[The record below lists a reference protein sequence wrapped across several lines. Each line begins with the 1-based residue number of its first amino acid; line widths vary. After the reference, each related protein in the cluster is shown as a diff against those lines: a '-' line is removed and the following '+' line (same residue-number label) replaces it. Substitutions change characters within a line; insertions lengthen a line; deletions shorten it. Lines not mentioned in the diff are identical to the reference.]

1 VRSQAR
7 DDGRHPLSDRLRDLR
22 ELRDVQ
28 QQQVARALG
37 VSKSVVSGWE
47 NLRADVDK
55 PPKLARLRQIA
66 TFYASRTLRSPL
78 KDIELDADEEKARDQ
93 LLRELTALTVSRGR
107 DLLTFP
113 PGERIRVICG
123 ELSAEDRSEHAAAES
138 VNYIRMLSCADLDA
152 AVEVYGCLREMN
164 PGSDV
169 QIRKARE
176 LDEND
181 PNSHLV
187 VLGNLSREE
196 WNESR
201 LAVVLPVAQPRDDS
215 SPDGEPFEFTDST
228 GRRQRRSATLSEH
241 REGNPVTEDIGFLA
255 RRRNPINSNYS
266 MTIFSGVYTRGV
278 YGAVRAITDR
288 DYADANQDYLRHRFG
303 ESASYGLLIRV
314 TVLDDSVPTPD
325 FRDQGCIIFDYA
337 N

>member
-1 VRSQAR
+1 MWSQAR
-7 DDGRHPLSDRLRDLR
+7 HDDRHPLSARLRDLR
-22 ELRDVQ
+22 ERRDVQ

-47 NLRADVDK
+47 NLKGDVDK
-55 PPKLARLRQIA
+55 PPTPARLRQIA
-66 TFYASRTLRSPL
+66 TFYASRTLSSPL
-78 KDIELDADEEKARDQ
+78 QDVELDADEEKTRDQ
-93 LLRELTALTVSRGR
+93 LLSELTTLTASQGR
-107 DLLTFP
+107 DILAFP

-123 ELSAEDRSEHAAAES
+123 ELSADFRSAHAHQDS
-138 VNYIRMLSCADLDA
+138 VNYVRMLSCGDLDSV
-152 AVEVYGCLREMN
+152 VEIYGYLREMN
-164 PGSDV
+164 PESDV

-176 LDEND
+176 IQEND

-187 VLGNLSREE
+187 VIGNLSREE

-201 LAVVLPVAQPRDDS
+201 LAVTLPVAQPRDDS

-255 RRRNPINSNYS
+255 RRSNPTNSNYS

-288 DYADANQDYLRHRFG
+288 DYADANQDYIRHRFG

-314 TVLDDSVPTPD
+314 TVLDGSVPTPD
-325 FRDQGCIIFDYA
+325 FRDQDCIFFDYA
-337 N
+337 D